1 MNVIEYMQFTTKI
14 SLIKIKNNLSQKNLT
29 ESEIEALNSIK
40 NIKRRNE
47 FVSTRNLRT
56 HLFGKKTIKYNE
68 FGAPYIENSNIHIS
82 ISHTNEYVGIAWSEK
97 HPVGMDI
104 EVIDR
109 NVSSIQHK
117 FINPNEK
124 KMISLYENE
133 NIPLMIWSIKE
144 SLYKLNRS
152 KGLDFLKD
160 LSCEKIN
167 TDLWKGH
174 IHNSNPKSYFFK
186 IKNFQNHII
195 CFNIEQ

>member
-14 SLIKIKNNLSQKNLT
+14 SLLKIKKNLPQKNLT
-29 ESEIEALNSIK
+29 KSEIEVLKSIK
-40 NIKRRNE
+40 NTKRRLE
-47 FVSTRNLRT
+47 FLNVRNLRT
-56 HLFGKKTIKYNE
+56 HLFGKKSIKYNK
-68 FGAPYIENSNIHIS
+68 FGAPYLENSNIHIS
-82 ISHTNEYVGIAWSEK
+82 ISHSNEYVCIAWSKK
-97 HPVGMDI
+97 HPVGTDI
-104 EVIDR
+104 ELIDR
-109 NVSSIQHK
+109 DVSSIQHK

-133 NIPLMIWSIKE
+133 NIPLMIWCIKE
-144 SLYKLNRS
+144 SLYKLNKS